1 MITWDLFG
9 RVGLVRNCG
18 QIGTNGHELVEEF
31 AGEIVAGQTLRARHR
46 RSGKGS
52 RGGSDRTR
60 QGLRTGN
67 ASATFS
73 RNPEVL
79 PTHSLERI
87 LPCCRSRLWLEEGS

>member
-1 MITWDLFG
+1 MIRWDLFG
-9 RVGLVRNCG
+9 RGVLVRNWG
-18 QIGTNGHELVEEF
+18 QSAPTAASSEEF
-31 AGEIVAGQTLRARHR
+31 AGEFEAGQTLRAWHR

-79 PTHSLERI
+79 ATHFLERI
-87 LPCCRSRLWLEEGS
+87 LPCCRSRGQLEEEGS